1 MMKINHTN
9 IYRIGEYSK
18 HLKELTLEDKIS
30 RFGYPVSEQSID
42 QLILGMCT
50 HPSDHELW
58 YAFDDN
64 ERVGWGHMAKN
75 DDGSWELAVSVQHDQ
90 QRKGI
95 GNQLITEML
104 AWAKF
109 HHVHEVYMHCIENN
123 RVIQHLSNKNNLKTK
138 SRGDGERTA
147 AIEVP
152 SPTLFEST
160 DQRFKEQTEIIREI
174 GKLQKRLANLWL
186 HV

>member
-1 MMKINHTN
+1 MMKINHTT
-9 IYRIGEYSK
+9 IYKIGEYRN
-18 HLKELTLEDKIS
+18 HLTELTLGDKIS
-30 RFGYPVSEQSID
+30 RFGYQASDQAID
-42 QLILGMCT
+42 QLILNMCCN
-50 HPSDHELW
+50 PEDHELW
-58 YAFDDN
+58 YARDDG

-109 HHVHEVYMHCIENN
+109 HYITEVYMHCIEDN
-123 RVIQHLSNKNNLKTK
+123 RVIQHLASKNNLKTK

-147 AIEVP
+147 SIEVP
-152 SPTLFEST
+152 SLTLFEST
-160 DQRFKEQTEIIREI
+160 DQRFKEQTEIIHEI
-174 GKLQKRLANLWL
+174 GKLQKRLTNLWL